1 MKIIIV
7 FSVALS
13 LLFSNVNQ
21 KIILITGSAL
31 GIGKSSAEYLIDK
44 GHIVYGGDILVEENL
59 YLNDIGGVAL
69 EMDVTNQEHV
79 DNAIQQIINDHGR
92 IDVLVNNAGLGVYGA
107 IEEVTMEDA
116 FYQYDVNLFGVARV
130 TKSVLP
136 YMREQKSGTIINI
149 SSVLGE
155 TYGPLA
161 GWYLSTKHALEG
173 WSDALRVELKEF
185 DIDVV
190 IIQPGAINTNFFNVS
205 RSYLDK
211 YKKDSAYEHL
221 YGEPVADSEN
231 SVLSNQSEPIV
242 IAKVINKAINARNP
256 KTRYAAGAYSKLG
269 IFLRRIMTDKM
280 FDRFILFINWFQDFF
295 VLYKGAISSVG

>member
-1 MKIIIV
+1 MLKKIL
-7 FSVALS
+7 LS
-13 LLFSNVNQ
+13 LLMVGFISANTPKV
-21 KIILITGSAL
+21 ILITGTAY
-31 GIGKSSAEYLIDK
+31 GIGRSTAEYLLDK
-44 GHIVYGGDILVEENL
+44 GHIVFGGDILVEENL
-59 YLNDIGGVAL
+59 YLNDIGGIAL
-69 EMDVTNQEHV
+69 EMDVTNQEHIDKAV
-79 DNAIQQIINDHGR
+79 QQIINEHGR

-116 FYQYDVNLFGVARV
+116 YYQYDVNLFGLARV

-136 YMREQKSGTIINI
+136 HMRKQKSGTIINI

-161 GWYLSTKHALEG
+161 GWYLSSKHALEG

-190 IIQPGAINTNFFNVS
+190 IVQPGAINTNFFNVS

-211 YKKDSAYEHL
+211 YKQDSNYTHL

-242 IAKVINKAINARNP
+242 IAKVINKVINARNP

-280 FDRFILFINWFQDFF
+280 FDRFILFIN
-295 VLYKGAISSVG
+295 